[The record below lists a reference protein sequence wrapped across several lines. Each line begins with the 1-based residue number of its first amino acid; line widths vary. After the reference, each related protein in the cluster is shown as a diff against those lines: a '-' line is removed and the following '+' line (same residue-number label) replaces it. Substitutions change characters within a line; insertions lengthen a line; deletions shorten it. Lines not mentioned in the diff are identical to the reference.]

1 MKKRNINIIIG
12 ILAIVLLPALSFAQD
27 STKKELLLSVTYNM
41 QANKVPQL
49 MVNTKTKV
57 EKRFMPA
64 KGIKVNVFLDAD
76 SAANLL
82 GCVTTNENG
91 QALLAIPA
99 SFKSVWD
106 ASASHSFIG
115 KSEANKDFNETKSE
129 ITIKKGRL
137 LIDSVVGADARSV
150 EITVLALNGNEW
162 LPVKDAEVKIGVKRL
177 GGILPISDEESYTTD
192 STGKLVAE
200 FKRDSLPGDSKGKI
214 TLVARIEENEEL
226 GSLTAETNLPW
237 GIAIKQIDHF
247 NERSLWATR
256 DKAPIWLLF
265 MASSIII
272 GVWAVLLYLFVQLY
286 RVSRLTKVDEG

>member
-1 MKKRNINIIIG
+1 MKKRNINIIVG

-27 STKKELLLSVTYNM
+27 SAKKELLLSVTYNM
-41 QANKVPQL
+41 PANKVPQL
-49 MVNTKTKV
+49 LVNTKTKV
-57 EKRFMPA
+57 EKRFMPT

-82 GCVTTNENG
+82 GSVTTNENG
-91 QALLAIPA
+91 QAILAIPA

-115 KSEANKDFNETKSE
+115 KSEANKDFDETKSE

-137 LIDSVVGADARSV
+137 LIDTVAGADARSV
-150 EITVLALNGNEW
+150 EVTVLALNGNEW
-162 LPVKDAEVKIGVKRL
+162 QPVKDAEVKIGVKRL
-177 GGILPISDEESYTTD
+177 GGVLPISDEESYTTD

-200 FKRDSLPGDSKGKI
+200 FKRDSLPGDAKGII
-214 TLVARIEENEEL
+214 TLAARIEENEEL
-226 GSLTAETNLPW
+226 GSLTTETTLPW
-237 GIAIKQIDHF
+237 GVAINKIDHF

-265 MASSIII
+265 MAGSIIVA
-272 GVWAVLLYLFVQLY
+272 VWSFLLFLFYQIY
-286 RVSRLTKVDEG
+286 RIKVSANK